1 MSRPLRIKVRARR
14 KTDVWRGKHSE
25 NDASSAKVSDS
36 AQNLRAGQSEML
48 LNHWRGL
55 CRLSNQHA
63 PREDKMSDEPLMPS
77 EIRRKVLSQHREIEQ
92 MLSEL
97 ETGVEKL
104 RDGSVNAG
112 QVKRAAY
119 ALRGILELHMNFE
132 EAHMVPAINDADG
145 FGPERAR
152 HLHAEHADQ
161 RAEMDR
167 LIESIREAESTA
179 ELAKSVTKL
188 AEMLRIDIEEEEREY
203 VNEKLLS
210 DHLIPSDPFGG

>member
-1 MSRPLRIKVRARR
+1 
-14 KTDVWRGKHSE
+14 
-25 NDASSAKVSDS
+25 
-36 AQNLRAGQSEML
+36 
-48 LNHWRGL
+48 
-55 CRLSNQHA
+55 
-63 PREDKMSDEPLMPS
+63 MSDEPLMPS

-97 ETGVEKL
+97 ETGIVKL

-132 EAHMVPAINDADG
+132 EAHMVPAINEADG

-152 HLHAEHADQ
+152 HLHADHADQ

-179 ELAKSVTKL
+179 ELAKNVTKL
-188 AEMLRIDIEEEEREY
+188 AKMLRIDIEEEEREY